1 MNIDKTIEDNEKIKE
16 ISEIYNEINL
26 IVKYKVEFY
35 KGSANSKEIID
46 FVHEI
51 VNKYRTKVEVS
62 YLYKVKERDQL
73 GSSLLDYLNSAEFI
87 VRQYSLERAKKETVK
102 ELKNIFIK
110 IANYQ

>member
-46 FVHEI
+46 
-51 VNKYRTKVEVS
+51 
-62 YLYKVKERDQL
+62 
-73 GSSLLDYLNSAEFI
+73 
-87 VRQYSLERAKKETVK
+87 
-102 ELKNIFIK
+102 
-110 IANYQ
+110 

>member
-1 MNIDKTIEDNEKIKE
+1 M
-16 ISEIYNEINL
+16 
-26 IVKYKVEFY
+26 
-35 KGSANSKEIID
+35 
-46 FVHEI
+46 
-51 VNKYRTKVEVS
+51 S
-62 YLYKVKERDQL
+62 YLYKGKERDQL